1 MLGAG
6 LLPNGKREV
15 RRTGDHSV
23 TCVKQEGT
31 RGTGGK
37 GTGTTWHQGHMGKGE
52 RVPGQVA
59 WSVSSYSRRWSHRMK
74 KAAEMCPTL
83 ERAVTRQTK
92 G

>member
-1 MLGAG
+1 MKERSQKNWGPQCHLRKA
-6 LLPNGKREV
+6 
-15 RRTGDHSV
+15 RRDQRNTG
-23 TCVKQEGT
+23 E
-31 RGTGGK
+31 K

-74 KAAEMCPTL
+74 KAAEMCLTL